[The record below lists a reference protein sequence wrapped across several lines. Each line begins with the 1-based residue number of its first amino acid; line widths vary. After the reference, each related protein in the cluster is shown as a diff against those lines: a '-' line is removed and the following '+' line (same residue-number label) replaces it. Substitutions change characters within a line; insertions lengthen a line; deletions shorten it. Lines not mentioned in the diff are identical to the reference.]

1 MAATPAPPA
10 RPPGPAR
17 HAARPRP
24 TAPRC
29 RRDHAP
35 GHCASPARTDRRS
48 LATRERARDRGRG
61 RSRRHRSAG
70 QRKPAAAA
78 DPGSLHHHDDRPDHQ
93 HDRGRP
99 VDDHHRGAAAATA
112 QHGGHNHLLHHHHD
126 HRPDHQHD
134 RGRPVDRGPRRGA
147 AAHRRQRAGTTTPA
161 TAVGHRAGPLV
172 ELAAAGER
180 GRVRHRS
187 RHPGHAHP
195 GGPVEA
201 TPPPSPPA
209 PAPSAPAAVALRRRQ
224 LSRAGGPAGARSSRP
239 PGRRRPAHRRTRGA
253 ARPPGRRPA
262 RAGSGRRRWPAPPSS
277 SPARPARWRSRR

>member
-48 LATRERARDRGRG
+48 LATRERARDRGLG
-61 RSRRHRSAG
+61 RSRRRRSAG

-78 DPGSLHHHDDRPDHQ
+78 DPGSLHHH
-93 HDRGRP
+93 HD
-99 VDDHHRGAAAATA
+99 
-112 QHGGHNHLLHHHHD
+112 
-126 HRPDHQHD
+126 RPDHQHD

-209 PAPSAPAAVALRRRQ
+209 PAPRAPAAVALRRRQ